1 MYQLQSLTEGK
12 ARIINENPPYDS
24 TFNVADEAEAV
35 RIVLGL
41 NRPPLLEALADHRF
55 ALEIAGLI
63 LDNGLRVSTDRESQA
78 QLSSIYTDLTAGL
91 IPDTD
96 WKAANGWK
104 RVDLETIA
112 PIVKAVAAH
121 RRACFR
127 GERLVQAVID
137 DAATI
142 ADIEAIDIQQHFAT
156 AYQQAF
162 TEVMA
167 SA

>member
-1 MYQLQSLTEGK
+1 MYQLRNLTDGN
-12 ARIINENPPYDS
+12 ARIVSDNPPYDS

-41 NRPPLLEALADHRF
+41 NRPPLLESLADHRF
-55 ALEIAGLI
+55 AFETDGLI

-91 IPDTD
+91 IPDAD
-96 WKAANGWK
+96 WKAKNGWQ

-112 PIVKAVAAH
+112 PIVKAVAVH

-127 GERLVQAVID
+127 GERQVQASID

-156 AYQQAF
+156 AYEQAF